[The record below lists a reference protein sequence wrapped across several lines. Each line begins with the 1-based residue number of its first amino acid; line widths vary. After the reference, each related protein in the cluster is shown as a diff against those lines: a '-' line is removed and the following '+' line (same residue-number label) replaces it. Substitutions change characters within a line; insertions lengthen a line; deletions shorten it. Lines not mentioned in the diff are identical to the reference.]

1 VPHASPF
8 LPVVGVSAGFI
19 FRWSA
24 AVRVVALIL
33 FSAFLLS
40 GASPEKHLSVYSIAA
55 NYSLPVVQRESRDY
69 VGLLELLEPLGKVTA
84 KVDGSRWR
92 LHYNNVQAEF
102 QVNKTRARVQD
113 RAVWFRW
120 DRSARCF
127 REFSA
132 GLCRSMKSRIVSSS
146 AASVHIS
153 PHRFPARKRPSSFF
167 ASARQ

>member
-1 VPHASPF
+1 MRSIRGISHLRWTERDRRSIRRSQAWPGVPHVSPF
-8 LPVVGVSAGFI
+8 LRDVGVSAGFI
-19 FRWSA
+19 LRWTA

-92 LHYNNVQAEF
+92 LH
-102 QVNKTRARVQD
+102 
-113 RAVWFRW
+113 
-120 DRSARCF
+120 
-127 REFSA
+127 
-132 GLCRSMKSRIVSSS
+132 
-146 AASVHIS
+146 
-153 PHRFPARKRPSSFF
+153 
-167 ASARQ
+167 